1 MVTHTRLTRAS
12 GTTPVDDGG
21 RAGSPGARG
30 GDDALDALLPA
41 LYDQLRRLA
50 RHHLAGQRRG
60 HSLQTA
66 DLVGEAYLKLAHRP
80 GAGWKDRAH
89 FVAVASRA
97 MRCVLVDHARR
108 RGYAK
113 RGGNPVRVSLA
124 DGEQADDPGSAEILA
139 VHEALTRLAE
149 VDPRKSQVVELR
161 YFGGLGDEEIAEVIG
176 VSTRTVKREWRWA
189 KAWLYRELGDGR
201 SR

>member
-1 MVTHTRLTRAS
+1 MTAATP
-12 GTTPVDDGG
+12 GTDRRRSSVQSRDEVVVDELVPVVYE
-21 RAGSPGARG
+21 R
-30 GDDALDALLPA
+30 
-41 LYDQLRRLA
+41 LRRLA
-50 RHHLAGQRRG
+50 RRHLAGQQQG

-66 DLVGEAYLKLAHRP
+66 DLVNEAYLKLAHRR
-80 GAGWKDRAH
+80 GAEWKNRAH

-113 RGGNPVRVSLA
+113 RGRNPIRVSLT
-124 DGEQADDPGSAEILA
+124 DGERGSDPGSAEIIA
-139 VHEALTRLAE
+139 VHEALTRLAQ
-149 VDPRKSQVVELR
+149 VDPRKSQIVELR

-176 VSTRTVKREWRWA
+176 LSSRTVKREWRWA
-189 KAWLYRELGDGR
+189 KAWLYRELGDER

>member
-1 MVTHTRLTRAS
+1 MSGGTRIPEDRPLARAVVPPLS
-12 GTTPVDDGG
+12 SAGTEDAAAVDQLV
-21 RAGSPGARG
+21 P
-30 GDDALDALLPA
+30 LV
-41 LYDQLRRLA
+41 YEQLRRLA
-50 RHHLAGQRRG
+50 RRHLAGQQRG

-66 DLVGEAYLKLAHRP
+66 DLVNEAYLKLAHDQEAR
-80 GAGWKDRAH
+80 WKSRAH

-113 RGGNPVRVSLA
+113 RGRNPIRVSL
-124 DGEQADDPGSAEILA
+124 GEGVPGSDPGSAEIVA
-139 VHEALTRLAE
+139 VHEALMRLE
-149 VDPRKSQVVELR
+149 ELDPRKSQIVELR

-176 VSTRTVKREWRWA
+176 LSSRTVKREWRWA
-189 KAWLYRELGDGR
+189 RAWLYRELGDGR

>member
-1 MVTHTRLTRAS
+1 MVAATP
-12 GTTPVDDGG
+12 GTDRGLSSLQSLDEAAVDQLVPVV
-21 RAGSPGARG
+21 
-30 GDDALDALLPA
+30 
-41 LYDQLRRLA
+41 YEQLRRLA
-50 RHHLAGQRRG
+50 KRHLAGQRRG
-60 HSLQTA
+60 HSLQTV
-66 DLVGEAYLKLAHRP
+66 DLVDEAYLKLAHRP

-113 RGGNPVRVSLA
+113 RGRNPIRVSLA
-124 DGEQADDPGSAEILA
+124 EGERGSDPDPGSAEIIA
-139 VHEALTRLAE
+139 VHEALTRLAQA
-149 VDPRKSQVVELR
+149 DPRKSRIVELR

-189 KAWLYRELGDGR
+189 KAWLYRELGRER

>member
-1 MVTHTRLTRAS
+1 MTAATPGTDRQLSSVHRGYEAS
-12 GTTPVDDGG
+12 VDELVPVV
-21 RAGSPGARG
+21 
-30 GDDALDALLPA
+30 
-41 LYDQLRRLA
+41 YDQLRRLA
-50 RHHLAGQRRG
+50 KRHLAGQLQG

-66 DLVGEAYLKLAHRP
+66 DLVNEAYLKLAHRP
-80 GAGWKDRAH
+80 GAEWKNRAH

-113 RGGNPVRVSLA
+113 RGRNPIKVSLTE
-124 DGEQADDPGSAEILA
+124 GEQGTEGESAEIIA
-139 VHEALTRLAE
+139 VHEALTRLAQ
-149 VDPRKSQVVELR
+149 VDPRKSQIVELR

-176 VSTRTVKREWRWA
+176 LSTRTVKREWRWA
-189 KAWLYRELGDGR
+189 KAWLYRELGDER